1 MESSSPPITEDHQII
16 RKIKRICSDCKSKN
30 VEDNSITGFYECTDC
45 GSVFENVI
53 DLSAE
58 WRFYGNDDTKSYNPT
73 RTGCPVDPYLPQ
85 FSMSTTM
92 VGSSKY
98 KNAIKLHK
106 WIRFPYEERSM
117 FNIFEYMK
125 LKTQH
130 SGLFG
135 VILEDAKYYF
145 WSLQKKDAELK
156 KRDDSFLLRGNIR
169 EGFIAACVYQACK
182 DRGIGKST
190 GEIAKIFEISEEDL
204 TIGYKKLVEI
214 SNKKRIRIDIKIH
227 TPLQYIENYGPK
239 LKISGHPMKI
249 ARVIA
254 LRAEQKN
261 LINSHQ
267 PLSIA
272 AGILYFV
279 SVLYK
284 LPVKPKDVKQ
294 VTGKSEVTIINLNK
308 YLLEYVNVLLPKS
321 EKIKL
326 EL

>member
-1 MESSSPPITEDHQII
+1 MEQLQLTHKPQRVCI
-16 RKIKRICSDCKSKN
+16 DCKSNEIRTNN
-30 VEDNSITGFYECTDC
+30 VSGFYECTDC
-45 GSVFENVI
+45 GNIFENII
-53 DLSAE
+53 DLSPE
-58 WRFYGNDDTKSYNPT
+58 WRFYGTDDTKNYNPT

-92 VGSSKY
+92 VGGSKY

-135 VILEDAKYYF
+135 AILEDAKYYF
-145 WSLQKKDAELK
+145 WSLQKKDEELK
-156 KRDDSFLLRGNIR
+156 KRDESFLLRGGIR
-169 EGFIAACVYQACK
+169 EGFIAACVYQSCK

-190 GEIAKIFEISEEDL
+190 AEIAKIFEITEEEL

-214 SNKKRIRIDIKIH
+214 SNKKKIRIDIKIH
-227 TPLQYIENYGPK
+227 TPLQYIENYAPK

-249 ARVIA
+249 AQVLA

-272 AGILYFV
+272 SGILYTIAI
-279 SVLYK
+279 LYK
-284 LPVKPKDVKQ
+284 LPIKPKDVKEI
-294 VTGKSEVTIINLNK
+294 TGKSEVTIINLHK
-308 YLLEYVNVLLPKS
+308 YLMEHINVLLPKS
-321 EKIKL
+321 EKEKL
-326 EL
+326 NLE

>member
-1 MESSSPPITEDHQII
+1 MDKLELL
-16 RKIKRICSDCKSKN
+16 RKSERICENCKSN
-30 VEDNSITGFYECTDC
+30 HVDANNISGFYECNEC
-45 GSVFENVI
+45 GNIFENII
-53 DLSAE
+53 DLSPE
-58 WRFYGNDDTKSYNPT
+58 WRFYGSDDTKNYNPT

-130 SGLFG
+130 SGLMG
-135 VILEDAKYYF
+135 VIIEDAKYYF
-145 WSLQKKDAELK
+145 WSLQKKDEELK
-156 KRDDSFLLRGNIR
+156 KRDESFLLRGGIR
-169 EGFIAACVYQACK
+169 EGFIAACVYQSCK

-190 GEIAKIFEISEEDL
+190 AEIAKIFEISEEEL

-214 SNKKRIRIDIKIH
+214 SNKKKIKIDIKIH
-227 TPLQYIENYGPK
+227 TPLQYIENYAPK
-239 LKISGHPMKI
+239 LKITGYPLKI
-249 ARVIA
+249 AKVIA

-261 LINSHQ
+261 LINNHQ

-272 AGILYFV
+272 SGILYTIAL
-279 SVLYK
+279 LYK
-284 LPVKPKDVKQ
+284 LPIKPRDVKNI
-294 VTGKSEVTIINLNK
+294 TGKSEVTIVNLHK
-308 YLLEYVNVLLPKS
+308 YLLEHINVLLPKS
-321 EKIKL
+321 EKEKL
-326 EL
+326 NI

>member
-1 MESSSPPITEDHQII
+1 MESQQVI
-16 RKIKRICSDCKSKN
+16 RKNQRFCLECKSKELYMN
-30 VEDNSITGFYECTDC
+30 EVSGFYECNEC
-45 GSVFENVI
+45 GNVFENII

-58 WRFYGNDDTKSYNPT
+58 WRFYGNDDTKNYNPT
-73 RTGCPVDPYLPQ
+73 RIGCPVDPYLPQ

-117 FNIFEYMK
+117 FNIFEYIK

-130 SGLFG
+130 SGIFSS
-135 VILEDAKYYF
+135 ILDDAKHYF
-145 WSLQKKDAELK
+145 WSLQKKDEELK
-156 KRDDSFLLRGNIR
+156 KKDESFLLRGGIR

-190 GEIAKIFEISEEDL
+190 AEIAKIFDITEEEL

-214 SNKKRIRIDIKIH
+214 SNKKKIRIDIKIH

-239 LKISGHPMKI
+239 LKLTGLPMKI
-249 ARVIA
+249 AKVVA
-254 LRAEQKN
+254 LRAEEKN
-261 LINSHQ
+261 LINNHQ

-272 AGILYFV
+272 AGILYFI

-284 LPVKPKDVKQ
+284 LPIKPKDIKEI
-294 VTGKSEVTIINLNK
+294 TGKSEVTIINLNK
-308 YLLEYVNVLLPKS
+308 YLTEHINVLLPKS

-326 EL
+326 GIQ

>member
-1 MESSSPPITEDHQII
+1 MDSPKLTRREPRSCIE
-16 RKIKRICSDCKSKN
+16 CKSKQIHTN
-30 VEDNSITGFYECTDC
+30 DVSGFYECIEC
-45 GSVFENVI
+45 GNVFENII

-58 WRFYGNDDTKSYNPT
+58 WRFYGNDDTKNFNPT

-135 VILEDAKYYF
+135 AILEDAKYYF

-156 KRDDSFLLRGNIR
+156 KREESFLLRGGVR

-190 GEIAKIFEISEEDL
+190 SEIAKIFEISEEEL

-227 TPLQYIENYGPK
+227 TPLQYIDNYAPK
-239 LKISGHPMKI
+239 LRITGHALNI
-249 ARVIA
+249 AKVVAI
-254 LRAEQKN
+254 RAEQKN
-261 LINSHQ
+261 LINNHQ
-267 PLSIA
+267 PLSVA
-272 AGILYFV
+272 AGILYFI
-279 SVLYK
+279 SILYK
-284 LPVKPKDVKQ
+284 LPIKPKHIKD

-308 YLLEYVNVLLPKS
+308 FLLTHANILLPKTEKYLLEK
-321 EKIKL
+321 
-326 EL
+326 

>member
-1 MESSSPPITEDHQII
+1 MKSPRSQQEPKLV
-16 RKIKRICSDCKSKN
+16 RKEQRTCSDCKSTEIHTN
-30 VEDNSITGFYECTDC
+30 DISGFYECTEC
-45 GSVFENVI
+45 GNVFENII

-58 WRFYGNDDTKSYNPT
+58 WRFYGNDDTKNFNPT

-135 VILEDAKYYF
+135 AILEDAKYYF
-145 WSLQKKDAELK
+145 WSLQKKDEELK
-156 KRDDSFLLRGNIR
+156 KRDESFLLRGGIR

-190 GEIAKIFEISEEDL
+190 SEISKIFDITEEEL

-214 SNKKRIRIDIKIH
+214 SNKKKIRIDIKIH

-239 LKISGHPMKI
+239 LRLSGHPMKI
-249 ARVIA
+249 ARVVA

-272 AGILYFV
+272 AGILYTIAT
-279 SVLYK
+279 LYK
-284 LPVKPKDVKQ
+284 LPIKPRDIKEI
-294 VTGKSEVTIINLNK
+294 TGKSEVTIINLNK
-308 YLLEYVNVLLPKS
+308 YLMEHINILLPKS
-321 EKIKL
+321 EKVKL
-326 EL
+326 NLI